1 MACWTRHPALLIISP
16 KSLRLVALKNLQV
29 CTVKRISIPA
39 AYVALL
45 LLGACCNRLS
55 AAAEDSPP
63 KVIEQANSQ
72 FAAAYNKG
80 DAKAVAE
87 MYTPMGQLFPPNS
100 DIVEGRAAIQR
111 FWQSVMDDGISRLEL
126 KTIEVE
132 PFGDSIVE
140 SGRATLFGKDGAV
153 LDRGKYLVLWK
164 KTGGKW
170 KLHRDCWNSSQP
182 APRN

>member
-1 MACWTRHPALLIISP
+1 M
-16 KSLRLVALKNLQV
+16 NLEV
-29 CTVKRISIPA
+29 LAVKRISIPA
-39 AYVALL
+39 AFVALL
-45 LLGACCNRLS
+45 LLGVYCDGLI
-55 AAAEDSPP
+55 AAEEVSPL
-63 KVIEQANSQ
+63 KVIEEANSA

-100 DIVEGRAAIQR
+100 DIVEGRLAIQR

-164 KTGGKW
+164 KAGGKW

-182 APRN
+182 LPKN